1 MPLFPATQPQDLR
14 HLTQQ
19 FAQAGRITQILLRP
33 ARAATMRVVDSAE
46 ALAGRGLVGDRTGD
60 KPASRAGVGSAGA
73 GAGGKRQITLL
84 QAEHLPVIQALCG
97 LPALPATLLRRN
109 VVVSG
114 LNLLAAR
121 SLFKDTPLLLCLGAA
136 DDPAAVLLEITGPC
150 EPCSKME
157 AALGPGGYN
166 AMRGHGGV
174 TARVLRGGWL
184 RVGAPVVCLPAG
196 LATDPISGDTP

>member
-1 MPLFPATQPQDLR
+1 MPLFPATKPQDLR

-19 FAQAGRITQILLRP
+19 FAQAGHITQILLRP
-33 ARAATMRVVDSAE
+33 ARAAPMRAVDSAQ

-60 KPASRAGVGSAGA
+60 KPAVRMAGD

-97 LPALPATLLRRN
+97 LDALPATLLRRN
-109 VVVSG
+109 LVVAG

-121 SLFKDTPLLLCLGAA
+121 SLFKDAPLLLCLGAA
-136 DDPAAVLLEITGPC
+136 DDPAAVLLVITGPC

-184 RVGAPVVCLPAG
+184 RVGAPVGCIPAS
-196 LATDPISGDTP
+196 LAKDQIDGDAP